1 MDQINE
7 EYLDKKRKPRIGFL
21 SNIVLRLLM
30 DKSESQKKGEKKT
43 FTVRAYYNCLVFV
56 MLQR

>member
-30 DKSESQKKGEKKT
+30 DKSESQKKGEKKH
-43 FTVRAYYNCLVFV
+43 
-56 MLQR
+56 LQ